1 MVLRRLFTG
10 PEAPPDSTPA
20 PAAAPGAT
28 PPTAAPG
35 ATTRAAAPDAAPP
48 IDTDTETIRRI
59 AAQLQELPMERR
71 RFIGGFAYI
80 LGRAAHADLSITPDE
95 VAFMERT
102 VAEIGELPT
111 AQAVLVV
118 EIARA
123 QTELEGATEDYLVTR
138 EFAASAA
145 REDRERLLRMAFAL
159 TASDHSISAEESAE
173 LNEIGK
179 ELGFTAT
186 EVDKVRVDFTDQLSA
201 IQAMRRAAAP
211 G

>member
-10 PEAPPDSTPA
+10 PEAPNTPGA
-20 PAAAPGAT
+20 TSQPAPGAT
-28 PPTAAPG
+28 PPPASDEPLVP
-35 ATTRAAAPDAAPP
+35 RPAPP

-80 LGRAAHADLSITPDE
+80 LGRAAHADLSITPDV

-123 QTELEGATEDYLVTR
+123 QAELQGATEDYLVTR
-138 EFAASAA
+138 EFAAAA
-145 REDRERLLRMAFAL
+145 SREDRERLLRLAFSVAAADD
-159 TASDHSISAEESAE
+159 TITAEESAE

-179 ELGFTAT
+179 ELGFTAG
-186 EVDKVRVDFTDQLSA
+186 EVDAVRVGFADQLSA
-201 IQAMRRAAAP
+201 IQAMRRAAA